1 MIFFGGGGGE
11 VERDWEREG
20 EARGCERERECVCRE
35 YVVFFVACFAECVF
49 VVAIS
54 LMLPDGF
61 PGI

>member
-1 MIFFGGGGGE
+1 M
-11 VERDWEREG
+11 ERDWEREG